1 MKLRSMLLMAGV
13 AMVFTTT
20 VSQAAD
26 VSASASLGV
35 YDKYLWRGIDLSD
48 STAVTQ
54 GSAEV
59 TVNGFKLGVWGNA
72 QLDDDGAWEGGEV
85 NEVDVTVEYAFD
97 LGEILS
103 AKVGNVTYLLKDM
116 EDTSEAYAGVTVNTV
131 LSPTFTAY
139 WDWDEAEENGLYYTL
154 AVSHTF
160 EPCSHTAINLGAL
173 VGYNDKSDYS
183 VYYVEEVLDENG
195 EAVEE
200 YVSYSDWQNYELS
213 ASVDFKVTENLT
225 ITPSVLYS
233 SPISNAAKKAIDSEW
248 LAGLNLSY
256 SADF

>member
-1 MKLRSMLLMAGV
+1 MKLRNMLFMAGA
-13 AMVFTTT
+13 AMVFTATAA
-20 VSQAAD
+20 QAAD

-54 GSAEV
+54 GSADV

-97 LGEILS
+97 MGEMLS

-116 EDTSEAYAGVTVNTV
+116 DDTSEAYAGLTVNTV

-160 EPCSHTAINLGAL
+160 EPCSYAAINLGAL

-183 VYYVEEVLDENG
+183 IYYVEAGIDENG
-195 EAVEE
+195 DEFEE
-200 YVSYSDWQNYELS
+200 FKSYSDWHNYELS
-213 ASVDFKVTENLT
+213 ASVDFKVTDLLPEFRA
-225 ITPSVLYS
+225 IGSVRFGHL
-233 SPISNAAKKAIDSEW
+233 
-248 LAGLNLSY
+248 G
-256 SADF
+256 